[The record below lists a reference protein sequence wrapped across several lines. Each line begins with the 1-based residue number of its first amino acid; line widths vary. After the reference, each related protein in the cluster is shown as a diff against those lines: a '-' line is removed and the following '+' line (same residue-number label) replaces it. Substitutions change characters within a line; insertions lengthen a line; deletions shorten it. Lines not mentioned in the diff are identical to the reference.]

1 MILVILQF
9 HDSMLLI
16 IACVRLDDMVC
27 SWWLAVEQGLR
38 QECVLT
44 LLVLNILTRS
54 TIGGGGRGCNK
65 FVPVLGGNGTKI
77 ATTGDIFDQLPDQM
91 R

>member
-27 SWWLAVEQGLR
+27 SGWLAVEQGLR

-54 TIGGGGRGCNK
+54 TIAGGGRGCNK